1 MSSAATR
8 TPADVARAVLDA
20 VSKRDLD
27 GIVAAGAPGYVDD
40 FVAIGEIRGHD
51 AVRAFFG
58 ELFAAFPDFTMT
70 VDRIV
75 ADDAAA
81 VVQWHA
87 AGTFTGGPFQ
97 GIEPTGRRV
106 EVRGVD
112 VMEIAD
118 GLVQHNTIYYDGA
131 TFARQIGLLP
141 GLGSRADQ
149 ALLAAFNAKTTLTQ
163 RVRDRRQRRSS
174 RTR

>member
-8 TPADVARAVLDA
+8 TPADVARAVFDA
-20 VSKRDLD
+20 ASKKDLD
-27 GIVAAGAPGYVDD
+27 GIVAAGAPDSVDD

-51 AVRAFFG
+51 AVRAFFR

-70 VDRIV
+70 VDKMV
-75 ADDAAA
+75 ADDTTA

-97 GIEPTGRRV
+97 GIAATGRRV

-149 ALLAAFNAKTTLTQ
+149 AMLATFNAKTTLIQ
-163 RVRDRRQRRSS
+163 RIRDQLQRRSS

>member
-58 ELFAAFPDFTMT
+58 ELFTAFPDFTMT